1 LERPYTMVQYELLSA
16 RHSVCELVQQCRYAA
31 NLRCNNVCRLLTGYV
46 QFALYVVAAANSVIP
61 RAAGSIAIVHL
72 MIQEISISGIMYVAL
87 LSI

>member
-1 LERPYTMVQYELLSA
+1 MVQYELLSA

-31 NLRCNNVCRLLTGYV
+31 NLRCNNVCRLPNGCV
-46 QFALYVVAAANSVIP
+46 QFALYVVAAANSVIC
-61 RAAGSIAIVHL
+61 RAAGAGSIAIVHL